1 MVGLAASVRRNTG
14 VHAGHPP
21 QRPTRMPTLGASE
34 LQSQFL
40 PRGQALPHCEY
51 QRDCRKQRCGAQH
64 SRPARPHWP
73 NSGTQEAV
81 LVATARAWAP
91 RFMDG
96 LVQQQRQVRDG
107 AWRALRLTWRSVV
120 CRGAPSWRD
129 FCRFESP
136 SAHLP
141 TSRPFSFTAKLSSKV
156 NLDDGL
162 HPLSMLYIDP
172 ACTSH
177 QPL

>member
-107 AWRALRLTWRSVV
+107 GW
-120 CRGAPSWRD
+120 
-129 FCRFESP
+129 
-136 SAHLP
+136 
-141 TSRPFSFTAKLSSKV
+141 
-156 NLDDGL
+156 
-162 HPLSMLYIDP
+162 PLSDSRGRSAARGRRVGETRDL
-172 ACTSH
+172 
-177 QPL
+177 QPIKTTRM